1 MGQLSLP
8 TEGLICIDSPAI
20 IYSVEHIEP
29 YSSLLEPLWR
39 QVETGQCSVV
49 CSELV
54 VLETLVKPIRENNS
68 ALITLFRAV
77 LDTSDVRLVPVTRP
91 VWEEAARIRAL
102 TGLKTLDALYVATS
116 LITGCDFLVTNDS
129 DYRRVAD
136 LSTVVLDNL
145 LNV

>member
-1 MGQLSLP
+1 MNLP
-8 TEGLICIDSPAI
+8 TEGLFYIDSPAI

-39 QVETGQCSVV
+39 QVEASQCSVV

-68 ALITLFRAV
+68 ALIILFRAV

-102 TGLKTLDALYVATS
+102 TGLKTPDALHVATS
-116 LITGCDFLVTNDS
+116 LIAGCDLFITNDS

-136 LSTVVLDNL
+136 LPIVVLDDL
-145 LNV
+145 LSG